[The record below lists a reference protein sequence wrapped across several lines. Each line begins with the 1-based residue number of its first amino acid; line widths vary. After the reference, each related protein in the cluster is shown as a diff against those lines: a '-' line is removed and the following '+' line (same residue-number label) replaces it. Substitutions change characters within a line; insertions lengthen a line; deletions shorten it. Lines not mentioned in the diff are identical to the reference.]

1 MHRRLDKRF
10 NDSQF
15 FFHLCENPSLTFY
28 NIPNIRR
35 HSIYQSDDLV
45 KLKNRSW
52 YLWPADAILEMV
64 KYPNLA
70 FKTPICDTMTVT
82 GIFTLETTDFMFTFF
97 FFIYL
102 KGNYTDN
109 DKIMFATTDK
119 ALIKVSIVTM
129 FYLSSCSSFQ
139 SLLVFFAFKSLS
151 SPVDHNQRI
160 WRKSIE

>member
-1 MHRRLDKRF
+1 
-10 NDSQF
+10 
-15 FFHLCENPSLTFY
+15 
-28 NIPNIRR
+28 
-35 HSIYQSDDLV
+35 
-45 KLKNRSW
+45 
-52 YLWPADAILEMV
+52 MV

-70 FKTPICDTMTVT
+70 FKTLICDTMTVT

-97 FFIYL
+97 FYIYL

-160 WRKSIE
+160 